1 MVGCTFAGHR
11 TVLSG
16 GMDKR
21 IHKALASILEKHRD
35 ICFYCGGMGEFD
47 ILCAREAYKFKRGN
61 PDRNILIYLILPYM
75 MQKIQ
80 SGKGTSFELY
90 DEIIIPGDIDALH
103 YKQAIPQR
111 NRWMVDHSQYLI
123 AHVFRHG
130 GAWNTIK
137 YAKKKNLT
145 IYNLI

>member
-21 IHKALASILEKHRD
+21 IHSALALILKKHHD

-47 ILCAREAYKFKRGN
+47 MLCAREARRLKRDN
-61 PDRNILIYLILPYM
+61 PDKGIMVYLVLPYM

-80 SGKGTSFELY
+80 PAEKAPLKLY
-90 DEIIIPGDIDALH
+90 DEIILPGDADMIH
-103 YKQAIPQR
+103 YKQAITQR

-123 AHVFRHG
+123 SHVVRHG
-130 GAWNTIK
+130 GAWNTMK
-137 YAKKKNLT
+137 YAEKKNLV

>member
-21 IHKALASILEKHRD
+21 IHSALALILEKHHD

-47 ILCAREAYKFKRGN
+47 MLCAREARRLKRDN
-61 PDRNILIYLILPYM
+61 PDRNILIHLVLPYM

-80 SGKGTSFELY
+80 SAQKAPFELY
-90 DEIIIPGDIDALH
+90 DEIIVPDDADIIH
-103 YKQAIPQR
+103 YKQAITQR
-111 NRWMVDHSQYLI
+111 NRWMVNRSQYLI
-123 AHVFRHG
+123 SHVVRHG
-130 GAWNTIK
+130 GAWNTMK
-137 YAKKKNLT
+137 YAEKKNLV